1 MSNIDNTL
9 AERGNRYGD
18 FVDHAEVTQ
27 SIKVSIEPGMS
38 TIDKT
43 LEERGARYG
52 SFTGHAEITQ
62 GLRDVMKNATTSKWA
77 DLSDAQK
84 EALEMVA
91 HKIGRIL
98 NGDPT
103 YIDSWTDIIGYTR
116 LVEKRLIE
124 EQSALDNTEPESAD
138 CDCGLC
144 QAEAAAETIEEQ
156 PSSAAVIAALAVL
169 IRAGTLV
176 ESTT

>member
-27 SIKVSIEPGMS
+27 SIKVSIASGNNWH
-38 TIDKT
+38 T
-43 LEERGARYG
+43 L
-52 SFTGHAEITQ
+52 
-62 GLRDVMKNATTSKWA
+62 DDDMK
-77 DLSDAQK
+77 
-84 EALEMVA
+84 ECLEMVA
-91 HKIGRIL
+91 HKIGRIV
-98 NGDPT
+98 NGDPE